1 MDGKVRLQNQELK
14 SLSCWSPTFWTS
26 GENVVCNA
34 VSIASR
40 RLSWRKKKINAA
52 DVVLSSCETHQG
64 ETSALVLCLKKEKKT
79 IHTSLLPFFIW
90 QGGGVWG
97 EGLGILL
104 SLLSWSQKRLAEGLS
119 TRTEPWVACII
130 FTVSWQLIRWEMW
143 LLCCQIRSC
152 GRCFWRYLN
161 SNWCQEG
168 NDISVASDVF
178 T

>member
-64 ETSALVLCLKKEKKT
+64 ETSALVLCLKKGKKNN
-79 IHTSLLPFFIW
+79 SYFPSAFFYMA
-90 QGGGVWG
+90 GRRYGVKG
-97 EGLGILL
+97 
-104 SLLSWSQKRLAEGLS
+104 
-119 TRTEPWVACII
+119 
-130 FTVSWQLIRWEMW
+130 
-143 LLCCQIRSC
+143 
-152 GRCFWRYLN
+152 
-161 SNWCQEG
+161 
-168 NDISVASDVF
+168 
-178 T
+178 

>member
-34 VSIASR
+34 VAIASR

-90 QGGGVWG
+90 QGGGMGWRVRNLVVIAQLEPEKTG
-97 EGLGILL
+97 RGL
-104 SLLSWSQKRLAEGLS
+104 KHED
-119 TRTEPWVACII
+119 RTMSSVYHFYSVMTIDQVRDVA
-130 FTVSWQLIRWEMW
+130 FMLPDKELWKVFLEVSELKLVSGGKWYF
-143 LLCCQIRSC
+143 SC
-152 GRCFWRYLN
+152 
-161 SNWCQEG
+161 
-168 NDISVASDVF
+168 
-178 T
+178 